1 MEICT
6 LAHSSIINTH
16 VAQQEWRRIE
26 WALWHSSHI
35 HELHAEYFTALY
47 VESFV
52 VIYWHGLGGR
62 QVYNIH
68 TVRERFLDDVL

>member
-1 MEICT
+1 M
-6 LAHSSIINTH
+6 
-16 VAQQEWRRIE
+16 
-26 WALWHSSHI
+26 SHDRYI